1 MKAKLVKESLNTE
14 DYITIYVNDYP
25 YFLIKYGD
33 TTHLEMVNDKKY
45 IGSGMA
51 SHIGQHFGEPYYDD
65 LRTWLKGGPSP
76 DGKHYISKH

>member
-1 MKAKLVKESLNTE
+1 
-14 DYITIYVNDYP
+14 
-25 YFLIKYGD
+25 
-33 TTHLEMVNDKKY
+33 MVNDKKY